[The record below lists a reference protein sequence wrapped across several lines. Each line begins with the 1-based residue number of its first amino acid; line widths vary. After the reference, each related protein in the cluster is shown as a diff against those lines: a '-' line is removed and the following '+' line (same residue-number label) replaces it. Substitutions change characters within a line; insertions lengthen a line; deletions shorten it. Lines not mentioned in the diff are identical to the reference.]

1 MIKLV
6 MNDEGTIEID
16 ADNFRDDEEIY
27 TLSMALI
34 ETYLKAVLE
43 SESIQNKELMN
54 GAIKKGLTLMADRI
68 NIEEERPRWEIIKGG
83 KS

>member
-6 MNDEGTIEID
+6 VNDEGTIEID

-27 TLSMALI
+27 TLSMTLI
-34 ETYLKAVLE
+34 EAYLKAVLE

-83 KS
+83 KN

>member
-27 TLSMALI
+27 TLSMTLI
-34 ETYLKAVLE
+34 EAYLKAVLE

-83 KS
+83 KN

>member
-34 ETYLKAVLE
+34 EAYLKAVLE

>member
-27 TLSMALI
+27 TLSMTLI
-34 ETYLKAVLE
+34 EAYLKAVLE

-54 GAIKKGLTLMADRI
+54 RAIKKELTLMADRI

-83 KS
+83 KN

>member
-27 TLSMALI
+27 TLSMTLI
-34 ETYLKAVLE
+34 EAYLKAVLE

>member
-27 TLSMALI
+27 ALSMVLI
-34 ETYLKAVLE
+34 EVYLKTVLE

-83 KS
+83 KN

>member
-6 MNDEGTIEID
+6 MNDDETIEID
-16 ADNFRDDEEIY
+16 VDNFRDDEEIY
-27 TLSMALI
+27 ALAMALI
-34 ETYLKAVLE
+34 EAYLKAVLE

-83 KS
+83 KN

>member
-27 TLSMALI
+27 TLSMTLI
-34 ETYLKAVLE
+34 EAYLKAVLE

-54 GAIKKGLTLMADRI
+54 GAIKEGLTLMADRI

-83 KS
+83 KN

>member
-6 MNDEGTIEID
+6 VNDDETIEID
-16 ADNFRDDEEIY
+16 VDNFRDDEEIY
-27 TLSMALI
+27 TLSMTLI
-34 ETYLKAVLE
+34 EVYLKAVLE

>member
-16 ADNFRDDEEIY
+16 VDNFRDDEEIY
-27 TLSMALI
+27 ALSITLI
-34 ETYLKAVLE
+34 EAYLKAVLE
-43 SESIQNKELMN
+43 SELIQDKELMN

-83 KS
+83 KN

>member
-27 TLSMALI
+27 TLSMTLI
-34 ETYLKAVLE
+34 EVYLKAVLE

-54 GAIKKGLTLMADRI
+54 VEITL
-68 NIEEERPRWEIIKGG
+68 
-83 KS
+83 